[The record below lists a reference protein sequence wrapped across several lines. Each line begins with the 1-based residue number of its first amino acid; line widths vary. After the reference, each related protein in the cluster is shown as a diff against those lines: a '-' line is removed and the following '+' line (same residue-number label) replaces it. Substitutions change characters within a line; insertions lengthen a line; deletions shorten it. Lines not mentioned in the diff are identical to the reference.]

1 MQCKT
6 RSEMRMYATVF
17 LVVCYFLCSPCAGED
32 SKASTA
38 SSSSIDKNTTAQI
51 AASEQ
56 RLGDQIRAI
65 LKHYQQD
72 DPVGLPGA
80 PIPDPMPVPDM
91 KHSFSMY
98 TMNFKKINVYGLS
111 KFRIEHVESELA
123 RMQVSVA
130 VRIDVLDIRG
140 LYTLASWLSRSA
152 GDFMVKL
159 TGVNVQGIARLEVGT
174 DGKLQAQDIDM
185 DLTFD
190 KIDLD
195 FKNLGF
201 LGSVFQGVIN
211 SVGTFIFDSIKPFI
225 LKEVNT
231 NMRGEV
237 NKQISQLPQYF
248 PNSISPFDMA
258 IAEARKQVSQMGY
271 DPYRLKDYTQS
282 VGVFTVTSSH
292 TWITGL
298 ASFYRMG
305 NITITMENG
314 TVYALLDVG
323 TQELEGKTHWEVSVI
338 GGFLSRAGTVS
349 FTIQYFRVQVKLS
362 QPLDTRKR
370 ATLEDLELELG
381 NIQTRIHG
389 AGTLDYLVEAS
400 VNILPN
406 LLRYQIMDA
415 IEGPL
420 KRRIQEELDKV
431 DMEKLIDEK
440 IPVIEE
446 QARWMQGIVPAEETI
461 LEESTPPPHSQDDQV
476 PFSESEEE
484 RGPS

>member
-1 MQCKT
+1 MV
-6 RSEMRMYATVF
+6 SG
-17 LVVCYFLCSPCAGED
+17 S
-32 SKASTA
+32 SNSSSN
-38 SSSSIDKNTTAQI
+38 SSSSSSNNSSSSNSSSSSTKEAKQI
-51 AASEQ
+51 AAGEK
-56 RLGDQIRAI
+56 RLGDHIRAI
-65 LKHYQQD
+65 LKHYQQY

-98 TMNFKKINVYGLS
+98 TMNFKQINVYGLS
-111 KFRIEHVESELA
+111 KFRIEHIKSELA
-123 RMQVSVA
+123 LMQVSA
-130 VRIDVLDIRG
+130 ALSITRLDIRG

-152 GDFMVKL
+152 GNFTVIL
-159 TGVNVQGIARLEVGT
+159 TGVNVEGVARLEVGV
-174 DGKLQAQDIDM
+174 DGKLQAQNIDM
-185 DLTFD
+185 DLTFEN
-190 KIDLD
+190 IDMD

-211 SVGTFIFDSIKPFI
+211 SVGAFIFDSIKPFI

-258 IAEARKQVSQMGY
+258 VAEGRRQVSQMGY
-271 DPYRLKDYTQS
+271 DPFKVKDYSQS
-282 VGVFTVTSSH
+282 VGIFTVTSSH

-305 NITITMENG
+305 NITLTMENG
-314 TVYALLDVG
+314 TVYAVLDVG
-323 TQELEGKTHWEVSVI
+323 TQEIEGRTHWEVSVI
-338 GGFLSRAGTVS
+338 GGVLSRAGTVS
-349 FTIQYFRVQVKLS
+349 FTVQYFRVQLNLS

-370 ATLEDLELELG
+370 PTLEELDLELG
-381 NIQTRIHG
+381 NIQARIHG
-389 AGTLDYLVEAS
+389 AGTLDYVMEAS
-400 VNILPN
+400 INIIPN

-420 KRRIQEELDKV
+420 KKRIQEELNKIDV
-431 DMEKLIDEK
+431 EKLINEK
-440 IPVIEE
+440 IPEIEE
-446 QARWMQGIVPAEETI
+446 QARLMQGLSPPDEII
-461 LEESTPPPHSQDDQV
+461 LEDPVPSQVPDDLT

>member
-1 MQCKT
+1 MQFLK
-6 RSEMRMYATVF
+6 SLF
-17 LVVCYFLCSPCAGED
+17 LVTCCILACRCDRQKPHGKNDTTTEIALGE
-32 SKASTA
+32 K
-38 SSSSIDKNTTAQI
+38 
-51 AASEQ
+51 
-56 RLGDQIRAI
+56 RLGDHIRAI

-98 TMNFKKINVYGLS
+98 TMNFKQISVYGLS
-111 KFRIEHVESELA
+111 KFRIVRMESELA
-123 RMQVSVA
+123 LMQVSVA
-130 VRIDVLDIRG
+130 LSIQALDIRG
-140 LYTLASWLSRSA
+140 LYTLSSWLSRSA
-152 GDFMVKL
+152 GNFTVELKGVTVK
-159 TGVNVQGIARLEVGT
+159 GIARLDVGT
-174 DGKLQAQDIDM
+174 DGKLHAQDIDM
-185 DLTFD
+185 DLMFE
-190 KIDLD
+190 KIDMD

-201 LGSVFQGVIN
+201 LGSVFQGLIN

-231 NMRGEV
+231 NVRGEV

-271 DPYRLKDYTQS
+271 DPFRVKDYSQT
-282 VGVFTVTSSH
+282 VGIFTVTSTH
-292 TWITGL
+292 TWVTGL

-305 NITITMENG
+305 NITLSMENQ
-314 TVYALLDVG
+314 TVYATIDVG
-323 TQELEGKTHWEVSVI
+323 TQEIEGRTHWEVSVV

-349 FTIQYFRVQVKLS
+349 FTIQYFRVQLKLS

-370 ATLEDLELELG
+370 PALEELELELG
-381 NIQTRIHG
+381 NIQTRVHG
-389 AGTLDYLVEAS
+389 AGTIDYIIEAG

-415 IEGPL
+415 IERPL
-420 KRRIQEELDKV
+420 KRRLQLEVQKIDIEKV
-431 DMEKLIDEK
+431 INEN
-440 IPVIEE
+440 IPNIEQ
-446 QARWMQGIVPAEETI
+446 QARYLQGLVPAEETNLDEGI
-461 LEESTPPPHSQDDQV
+461 PPEDQDEQ
-476 PFSESEEE
+476 PFSESEEN

>member
-1 MQCKT
+1 MQPRKLL
-6 RSEMRMYATVF
+6 
-17 LVVCYFLCSPCAGED
+17 LVLVCCVLGCRCDDLSVKPLEKNDTAAEIALGE
-32 SKASTA
+32 K
-38 SSSSIDKNTTAQI
+38 
-51 AASEQ
+51 
-56 RLGDQIRAI
+56 RLGDHIRTI
-65 LKHYQQD
+65 LAHYQQE

-80 PIPDPMPVPDM
+80 PIPDPMSVPDM

-98 TMNFKKINVYGLS
+98 TMNFKQVNVYGLS
-111 KFRIEHVESELA
+111 KFRIVRMDSELA
-123 RMQVSVA
+123 LMQVSVA
-130 VRIDVLDIRG
+130 LSIESLDIRG
-140 LYTLASWLSRSA
+140 LYTLSSWLSRSA
-152 GDFMVKL
+152 GDFTVKL
-159 TGVNVQGIARLEVGT
+159 TEVNVRGVARLEVGN

-190 KIDLD
+190 KIDMD

-231 NMRGEV
+231 NIRGEV

-258 IAEARKQVSQMGY
+258 VAEARRKVSDLGY
-271 DPYRLKDYTQS
+271 DPFRVKDYSQT
-282 VGVFTVTSSH
+282 VGLFVVTSSH

-305 NITITMENG
+305 NITLSMENK
-314 TVYALLDVG
+314 TVYATIDVG
-323 TQELEGKTHWEVSVI
+323 TQEIEGKTHWEVNVI

-349 FTIQYFRVQVKLS
+349 FTVQYFRVQVKLS
-362 QPLDTRKR
+362 QPLDTRKNPK
-370 ATLEDLELELG
+370 LEELNLELG
-381 NIQTRIHG
+381 NIQARVRG
-389 AGTLDYLVEAS
+389 AGTIDYLMEAS
-400 VNILPN
+400 INVLPN

-420 KRRIQEELDKV
+420 KRRLQVELNKV
-431 DMEKLIDEK
+431 NVERLIHEK
-440 IPVIEE
+440 IPDIEE
-446 QARWMQGIVPAEETI
+446 QARYIQGLIPNEETI
-461 LEESTPPPHSQDDQV
+461 LEEAIMPPEDQDEQ
-476 PFSESEEE
+476 PFSDSEEN

>member
-1 MQCKT
+1 MRCKT
-6 RSEMRMYATVF
+6 RLEMRVYTVVF
-17 LVVCYFLCSPCAGED
+17 LIVCCFLCFPCASEEL
-32 SKASTA
+32 KANNAST
-38 SSSSIDKNTTAQI
+38 SLDKKMVAQI
-51 AASEQ
+51 AAGEQ

-91 KHSFSMY
+91 KHSFSIN
-98 TMNFKKINVYGLS
+98 TINLKKINVYGLS
-111 KFRIEHVESELA
+111 KFRIEHIESELA

-130 VRIDVLDIRG
+130 VRIDILDIRG
-140 LYTLASWLSRSA
+140 LYTMTSWISRSE
-152 GDFMVKL
+152 GDFSVKL
-159 TGVNVQGIARLEVGT
+159 TGVKVEGIARLEVST

-211 SVGTFIFDSIKPFI
+211 SVGSFIFDGIKPFI

-231 NMRGEV
+231 NIRGEV

-271 DPYRLKDYTQS
+271 DPYQLKDYTQS
-282 VGVFTVTSSH
+282 VGIFTMTSSH

-314 TVYALLDVG
+314 TIYALLDVG
-323 TQELEGKTHWEVSVI
+323 TQELEGKTHWEMSVI

-349 FTIQYFRVQVKLS
+349 FTVQYFRVQIKLA

-370 ATLEDLELELG
+370 ATLEELELELG
-381 NIQTRIHG
+381 NIQARFHG
-389 AGTLDYLVEAS
+389 ARTLDYLVEAS
-400 VNILPN
+400 INILPN

-431 DMEKLIDEK
+431 NMEKLIDEK
-440 IPVIEE
+440 IPMIEE
-446 QARWMQGIVPAEETI
+446 QARWMQGLTPAEETI
-461 LEESTPPPHSQDDQV
+461 LEEPLPPNSQDDQT

>member
-1 MQCKT
+1 MRCET
-6 RSEMRMYATVF
+6 RSEMRVYATVF
-17 LVVCYFLCSPCAGED
+17 LVMCCFLYPLYASEESKLNNISP
-32 SKASTA
+32 
-38 SSSSIDKNTTAQI
+38 SSIDKNATAQM
-51 AASEQ
+51 AAGEQ

-98 TMNFKKINVYGLS
+98 TMNFKQINVYGLS

-123 RMQVSVA
+123 RMQVLVA
-130 VRIDVLDIRG
+130 VRIDTLDVRG

-159 TGVNVQGIARLEVGT
+159 TGVNVEGVARLEVST
-174 DGKLQAQDIDM
+174 DGKLQAQDIDL

-211 SVGTFIFDSIKPFI
+211 SVGTFIFDSVKPFI

-231 NMRGEV
+231 NVRGEL
-237 NKQISQLPQYF
+237 NKQISQVPQYF

-258 IAEARKQVSQMGY
+258 IAEARRQVSEMGY
-271 DPYRLKDYTQS
+271 DPYKLKDYTQS
-282 VGVFTVTSSH
+282 VGIFTVTSSH

-305 NITITMENG
+305 NITISMEKG
-314 TVYALLDVG
+314 VVYALLDVG

-349 FTIQYFRVQVKLS
+349 FTIQYFRVQVKLG

-370 ATLEDLELELG
+370 ATLEELELELG
-381 NIQTRIHG
+381 NIQARIHG

-400 VNILPN
+400 INILPN

-420 KRRIQEELDKV
+420 RRRIQEELDKI
-431 DMEKLIDEK
+431 DTEKLIDEK

-446 QARWMQGIVPAEETI
+446 QARWLQGLVPAEETI
-461 LEESTPPPHSQDDQV
+461 LEEPTLPPYSQDDQG

>member
-1 MQCKT
+1 MWD
-6 RSEMRMYATVF
+6 EMRPDMRLYATV
-17 LVVCYFLCSPCAGED
+17 LLGCCFLCLSCAGVESD
-32 SKASTA
+32 KSKA
-38 SSSSIDKNTTAQI
+38 AQL
-51 AASEQ
+51 AAGEE

-98 TMNFKKINVYGLS
+98 TMNFKQMNVYGLS
-111 KFRIEHVESELA
+111 KFRIERVESELA

-130 VRIDVLDIRG
+130 VKINSLDIRG
-140 LYTLASWLSRSA
+140 LYTLASWISRSA
-152 GDFMVKL
+152 GDFTVKL
-159 TGVNVQGIARLEVGT
+159 SGVNVEGVARLEVST
-174 DGKLQAQDIDM
+174 DGKLQAQNIDM
-185 DLTFD
+185 DLIFD

-211 SVGTFIFDSIKPFI
+211 SVGSFIFDSIKPFI

-231 NMRGEV
+231 NVRGEV
-237 NKQISQLPQYF
+237 NKHISQLPQYF

-258 IAEARKQVSQMGY
+258 IAEGRRQVSQMGY
-271 DPYRLKDYTQS
+271 DPYKVKDYTQS

-323 TQELEGKTHWEVSVI
+323 TQELEGKSHWEVSLI
-338 GGFLSRAGTVS
+338 GGFFSRAGTVS
-349 FTIQYFRVQVKLS
+349 FTVQYFRVQVKLS

-370 ATLEDLELELG
+370 AMLEELELELG
-381 NIQTRIHG
+381 NIQARIHG
-389 AGTLDYLVEAS
+389 AGTLDYLAEAS

-420 KRRIQEELDKV
+420 RRRIQEELDKV

-446 QARWMQGIVPAEETI
+446 QARWMQGLVPAEETI
-461 LEESTPPPHSQDDQV
+461 LEDLTLSPHSQDDQV

>member
-1 MQCKT
+1 MNLKCKM
-6 RSEMRMYATVF
+6 RLEMRVYAVVF
-17 LVVCYFLCSPCAGED
+17 FIVCCFLCSPCASKEP
-32 SKASTA
+32 KASST
-38 SSSSIDKNTTAQI
+38 SIDKKTAAQI
-51 AASEQ
+51 AAGEQ

-80 PIPDPMPVPDM
+80 PIPDPMPVPDL
-91 KHSFSMY
+91 KHSFSVY
-98 TMNFKKINVYGLS
+98 TMNFKQISVYGLS
-111 KFRIEHVESELA
+111 KFRIEHIESELA

-130 VRIDVLDIRG
+130 VKIDILDIRG
-140 LYTLASWLSRSA
+140 LYTLASWISRSE
-152 GDFMVKL
+152 GEFMVKL
-159 TGVNVQGIARLEVGT
+159 TGVKVEGIARLEVST

-211 SVGTFIFDSIKPFI
+211 SVGTFIFDGIKPFI

-271 DPYRLKDYTQS
+271 DPYQLKDYVQNI
-282 VGVFTVTSSH
+282 GIFTVTSSH
-292 TWITGL
+292 TWIIGL

-338 GGFLSRAGTVS
+338 GGFLSRAGTMS
-349 FTIQYFRVQVKLS
+349 FTVQYFRVQVKLA

-370 ATLEDLELELG
+370 AALEELELELG
-381 NIQTRIHG
+381 NIQARFHG
-389 AGTLDYLVEAS
+389 ARTLDYLVEAS

-446 QARWMQGIVPAEETI
+446 QARWMQGLVPAEETI
-461 LEESTPPPHSQDDQV
+461 LEESTLPPHSQDDQT

>member
-1 MQCKT
+1 MRCEK
-6 RSEMRMYATVF
+6 RLEMRVYATVL
-17 LVVCYFLCSPCAGED
+17 LVVFCFLCSPCAGDEP
-32 SKASTA
+32 KASNAT
-38 SSSSIDKNTTAQI
+38 SSIDKSKTAQM
-51 AASEQ
+51 AAGEQ

-98 TMNFKKINVYGLS
+98 TMNFKEISVYGLS

-130 VRIDVLDIRG
+130 VRIDSLDIRG

-152 GDFMVKL
+152 GDFIVKL
-159 TGVNVQGIARLEVGT
+159 TGVNVEGIARLEVGT

-190 KIDLD
+190 KIDMD

-211 SVGTFIFDSIKPFI
+211 SVGSFIFDSIKPFI

-231 NMRGEV
+231 NVRGEV
-237 NKQISQLPQYF
+237 NKQISQLQQYF

-271 DPYRLKDYTQS
+271 DPYKLKDYTQS
-282 VGVFTVTSSH
+282 VGIFTVTLSH

-314 TVYALLDVG
+314 TVYVLLDVG

-349 FTIQYFRVQVKLS
+349 FTVQYFRVQVKLG

-370 ATLEDLELELG
+370 AILEELELELG
-381 NIQTRIHG
+381 NVQARIHG
-389 AGTLDYLVEAS
+389 AGTLDYLMEAS
-400 VNILPN
+400 INILPN
-406 LLRYQIMDA
+406 VLRYQIMDA

-446 QARWMQGIVPAEETI
+446 QARWMQGLVPAEETI
-461 LEESTPPPHSQDDQV
+461 LEEPTLPPHSLDDQV

>member
-1 MQCKT
+1 M
-6 RSEMRMYATVF
+6 S
-17 LVVCYFLCSPCAGED
+17 AG
-32 SKASTA
+32 
-38 SSSSIDKNTTAQI
+38 
-51 AASEQ
+51 EQ

-98 TMNFKKINVYGLS
+98 TMNFKQINVYGLT

-123 RMQVSVA
+123 LMQVSVA
-130 VRIDVLDIRG
+130 VRIDSLDIRG

-152 GDFMVKL
+152 GDFTVKL
-159 TGVNVQGIARLEVGT
+159 TGVNVEGVARLEVGT

-211 SVGTFIFDSIKPFI
+211 SVGSFIFDSIKPFI

-231 NMRGEV
+231 NVRGEV

-258 IAEARKQVSQMGY
+258 IAETRKQVSQMGY

-282 VGVFTVTSSH
+282 VGMFTVTSSH

-305 NITITMENG
+305 NITITMENRN
-314 TVYALLDVG
+314 VYALLDVG

-349 FTIQYFRVQVKLS
+349 FTVQYFRIQVKLG

-370 ATLEDLELELG
+370 AFLEELELELG
-381 NIQTRIHG
+381 NFQTRIHG

-420 KRRIQEELDKV
+420 KRRIQQELDKV
-431 DMEKLIDEK
+431 DTEKLIDEK

-446 QARWMQGIVPAEETI
+446 QARWMQGIVPVEETI
-461 LEESTPPPHSQDDQV
+461 LEEATLPSYNQDDQV

>member
-1 MQCKT
+1 
-6 RSEMRMYATVF
+6 MRMRPILLVLGCF
-17 LVVCYFLCSPCAGED
+17 LLGCRCDEGQRKD
-32 SKASTA
+32 
-38 SSSSIDKNTTAQI
+38 
-51 AASEQ
+51 ASEETDIATGE
-56 RLGDQIRAI
+56 RKLGDHIRAI
-65 LKHYQQD
+65 LKHYQQE

-98 TMNFKKINVYGLS
+98 TMNFKRVQVYGLS
-111 KFRIEHVESELA
+111 KFRIERVESELA
-123 RMQVSVA
+123 LMQVRVA
-130 VRIDVLDIRG
+130 LNISTLDIRG
-140 LYTLASWLSRSA
+140 WYTLSSWLSRSA
-152 GDFMVKL
+152 GNFTVKL
-159 TGVNVQGIARLEVGT
+159 RGVEVQGVARLQVGT

-185 DLTFD
+185 DLTFLN
-190 KIDLD
+190 IDLD

-211 SVGTFIFDSIKPFI
+211 SVGSFIFDSIKPFI

-258 IAEARKQVSQMGY
+258 VAEARRQVSQMGY
-271 DPYRLKDYTQS
+271 DPFKVKDYGQTL
-282 VGVFTVTSSH
+282 GVFTVMSTH

-298 ASFYRMG
+298 ASFYRIG
-305 NITITMENG
+305 NVTLSMENG

-323 TQELEGKTHWEVSVI
+323 TQEIEGKTAWEISVI

-349 FTIQYFRVQVKLS
+349 FTVQYLRVRIKLS

-370 ATLEDLELELG
+370 PTLEELDLELG
-381 NIQTRIHG
+381 NIQARIHG
-389 AGTLDYLVEAS
+389 AGTLDCLMEAS
-400 VNILPN
+400 INIVPN

-415 IEGPL
+415 IEAPL
-420 KRRIQEELDKV
+420 KRRIQEELNKV
-431 DMEKLIDEK
+431 DVEQLIRDK

-446 QARWMQGIVPAEETI
+446 QVKLSQGLVPAEDI
-461 LEESTPPPHSQDDQV
+461 LLEESSPARTEEDHL

>member
-1 MQCKT
+1 MWCDT
-6 RSEMRMYATVF
+6 RSEMGVYGTVL
-17 LVVCYFLCSPCAGED
+17 LVVCCFLCSPCAGEEP
-32 SKASTA
+32 KASNA
-38 SSSSIDKNTTAQI
+38 SSSPIEKSMAAQM
-51 AASEQ
+51 AAGEQ

-72 DPVGLPGA
+72 DPIGLPGA

-98 TMNFKKINVYGLS
+98 TMNFKQINVYGLT

-130 VRIDVLDIRG
+130 VRIDNLDIRG
-140 LYTLASWLSRSA
+140 LYTLASWLSRST
-152 GDFMVKL
+152 GDFTVKL
-159 TGVNVQGIARLEVGT
+159 TGVNVEGVARLEVST

-185 DLTFD
+185 DLTFN

-225 LKEVNT
+225 LKEVNA
-231 NMRGEV
+231 NVRGEV

-258 IAEARKQVSQMGY
+258 TAEARKQVSQMGY
-271 DPYRLKDYTQS
+271 DPYKLKDYTQS
-282 VGVFTVTSSH
+282 VGVFTVTSTH

-323 TQELEGKTHWEVSVI
+323 TQELEGRTHWEVSVI

-349 FTIQYFRVQVKLS
+349 FTVQYFRVQVKLS

-370 ATLEDLELELG
+370 ASLEDLELELG

-389 AGTLDYLVEAS
+389 AGTLDYLIEAS
-400 VNILPN
+400 INILPN

-420 KRRIQEELDKV
+420 RRRIQLELDKV
-431 DMEKLIDEK
+431 DTEQLIDEK

-446 QARWMQGIVPAEETI
+446 QARLMQGIVPAEETI
-461 LEESTPPPHSQDDQV
+461 LEEPTLPPYNQDDQV